1 MNSRISSRIFLF
13 IVADALN
20 IKKHTSTIL
29 LINTKFCN
37 YTLNFR
43 NNNSF
48 NRTIIELR
56 PSVSTSLS
64 DNVTFNRTIIELR
77 QLSSCC
83 ICASVIF

>member
-56 PSVSTSLS
+56 QRLVG
-64 DNVTFNRTIIELR
+64 IIIISELR
-77 QLSSCC
+77 
-83 ICASVIF
+83 F